1 MAAGRLPYDVAV
13 IGGGIVGAATAMALM
28 GEIGGLSLVMLEK
41 EDRLAA
47 HQTGHNSGVIHSGL
61 YYRPGSLKAR
71 NCTAGREDL
80 YRFCAAHDI
89 PHERCGK
96 LVVATREEELPAL
109 DELERRGRENGL
121 DGIERLEDDRLK
133 EYEPHVAGIAG
144 LYVPDTGIVDF
155 ARVTEAFADEVR
167 KKGGEVR
174 MGAEVR
180 GIRRESEDF
189 VLDTPLG
196 ELRCRFLINCTGLQ
210 CDRVARMAGAD
221 PGIRIIPFRGEY
233 YTLKEG
239 RRSLVR
245 TLIYPVPDP
254 AFPFLGVHF
263 TRRIDG
269 AVEAG
274 PNAVLA
280 LRREGYSRF
289 SFSLRDTLETLGYGG
304 FWCLAGRF
312 WQTGLQEYRRSFSK
326 GMFVRDLQRLVPE
339 LRRGDLL
346 GGGAGVR
353 AQAVD
358 PAGKLLD
365 DFHIVEGEGMIH
377 VLNAPSPAATA
388 SISIGR
394 TVAARAREALEK
406 QAFSA

>member
-1 MAAGRLPYDVAV
+1 
-13 IGGGIVGAATAMALM
+13 
-28 GEIGGLSLVMLEK
+28 
-41 EDRLAA
+41 
-47 HQTGHNSGVIHSGL
+47 
-61 YYRPGSLKAR
+61 
-71 NCTAGREDL
+71 
-80 YRFCAAHDI
+80 
-89 PHERCGK
+89 
-96 LVVATREEELPAL
+96 
-109 DELERRGRENGL
+109 
-121 DGIERLEDDRLK
+121 
-133 EYEPHVAGIAG
+133 

>member
-1 MAAGRLPYDVAV
+1 MAGGKTPYDVAV

-28 GEIGGLSLVMLEK
+28 GETDGLSLVVLEK
-41 EDRLAA
+41 EGRLAA

-71 NCTAGREDL
+71 NCTEGREDL
-80 YRFCAAHDI
+80 YRFCAEHDI

-96 LVVATREEELPAL
+96 LVVASREEELPAL

-121 DGIERLEDDRLK
+121 EGIERLDGERLK
-133 EYEPHVAGIAG
+133 EYEPHAAGIAG

-155 ARVTEAFADEVR
+155 IRVTEAFAAEVR
-167 KKGGEVR
+167 KKGGEIRTDARVR
-174 MGAEVR
+174 R
-180 GIRRESEDF
+180 IRRDSQGF
-189 VLDTPLG
+189 VLDTPRG
-196 ELRCRFLINCTGLQ
+196 DVRCRFLINCAGLQ
-210 CDRVARMAGAD
+210 CDRIARMAGAD
-221 PGIRIIPFRGEY
+221 PGIRIVPFRGEY
-233 YTLKEG
+233 YTLK

-254 AFPFLGVHF
+254 AFPFLGVHL

-280 LRREGYSRF
+280 LRREGYSRL

-312 WQTGLQEYRRSFSK
+312 WRTGLQEYRRSFSK
-326 GMFVRDLQRLVPE
+326 GIFVRDLQRLVPE
-339 LRRGDLL
+339 LRIEDLL